1 MSTLAGNWSRLNVP
15 HDTGE
20 WVVEHNQNI
29 LDTRTKKP
37 VLKIDLRVLE
47 QVLQLHSEEE
57 EQVVGLGQGELG
69 CDGGQIIVDLG
80 WILRLLVRPDLDY

>member
-1 MSTLAGNWSRLNVP
+1 MG
-15 HDTGE
+15 
-20 WVVEHNQNI
+20 EHNQNI

-37 VLKIDLRVLE
+37 VLKIDWMMLE
-47 QVLQLHSEEE
+47 QPLQLHSEEE
-57 EQVVGLGQGELG
+57 GQLVGLGQGELG

>member
-1 MSTLAGNWSRLNVP
+1 M
-15 HDTGE
+15 
-20 WVVEHNQNI
+20 VEHNQNI

-37 VLKIDLRVLE
+37 DLKIDWMMLE

-57 EQVVGLGQGELG
+57 GQVVGLGQGELG

-80 WILRLLVRPDLDY
+80 GWILLLLDQLYLDY